1 MMTTASQ
8 RTGSWQPSLHWT
20 NEDSWP
26 GWHPKSLLWL
36 EASSVATVMLC
47 RYPNWFLRK
56 NGFMGC
62 GDTNAGGHEVQL
74 TGDQHRDTREMS

>member
-8 RTGSWQPSLHWT
+8 RMGGWQPSLHWT

-36 EASSVATVMLC
+36 EASNVATVMLC

-56 NGFMGC
+56 NGFMGSWDV
-62 GDTNAGGHEVQL
+62 GTLMLVGM
-74 TGDQHRDTREMS
+74 RSS